1 ASRALPRIENRSRA
15 SSNEESAGG
24 WTPSRHSRSSAQGW
38 VIVKPSAIARTRVY
52 HASVALVEPAPPDPA
67 WPRTSTRPFPP
78 YRFVAGLNAHPRR
91 DPKGH
96 AYGQPETP
104 PPYVAPERWRED
116 ETYLYG

>member
-1 ASRALPRIENRSRA
+1 M
-15 SSNEESAGG
+15 
-24 WTPSRHSRSSAQGW
+24 
-38 VIVKPSAIARTRVY
+38 Y

-67 WPRTSTRPFPP
+67 WPRASTRPFPP

-104 PPYVAPERWRED
+104 PPYVAPERWRENASALGAGMLSAAD
-116 ETYLYG
+116 LERIRARWREVAEPSWVGEV